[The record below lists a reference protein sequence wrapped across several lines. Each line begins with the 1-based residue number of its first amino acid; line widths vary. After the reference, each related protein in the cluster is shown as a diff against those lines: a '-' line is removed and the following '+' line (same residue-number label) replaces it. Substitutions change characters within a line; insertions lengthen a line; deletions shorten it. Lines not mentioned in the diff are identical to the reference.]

1 MKSFALLTAVLLT
14 GCASTVV
21 KQVPTTFPDAPAE
34 LLTACPD
41 LTKLPQDPKL
51 SDVAKNVVINYNTY
65 YQCASKNDAWIEWYN
80 TQRQI
85 NTDAAKKLSG
95 N

>member
-1 MKSFALLTAVLLT
+1 MKSLTLFAVVLLT

-34 LLTACPD
+34 LLAACPD
-41 LTKLPQDPKL
+41 LTKLPKDPKL
-51 SDVAKNVVINYNTY
+51 SDVAKSVVVNYNTY